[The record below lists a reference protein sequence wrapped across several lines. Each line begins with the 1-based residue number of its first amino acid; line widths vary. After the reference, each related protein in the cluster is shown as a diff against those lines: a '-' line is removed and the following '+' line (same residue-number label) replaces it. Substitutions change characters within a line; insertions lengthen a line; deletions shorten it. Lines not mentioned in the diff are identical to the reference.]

1 MKKLFVLAAS
11 ALLLSACAK
20 ENIKP
25 NEPTDQNEERPLLE
39 IGLNTTKTALGTE
52 DAGKFPIVWSEGDE
66 IAVID
71 NMGVEGK
78 QNISVYRLKEG
89 VGTAQG
95 LFEHVSGDAFPK
107 VINDV
112 VYPASVVDP
121 KSTFLSE
128 TLITDV
134 TKLVPK
140 EQKQAYTKN
149 SFDPNYAVMYFHRNT
164 SNEPIKL
171 SPISTIVCFPIK
183 GFDDN
188 DVVTAVRWQSIDG
201 RIVDITLNCP
211 TEGVKLSKNQA
222 TNFYL
227 SAPATAAGK
236 DAFNS
241 IVYVYLKNGAV
252 QVKTP
257 RNRER
262 FEAGTLHRFPEWQLS
277 KKAKWTFKYVGSER
291 EHAMTEQT
299 PLGPAAYM
307 IDGNDISWWEFR
319 RKLNTEE
326 TKGAMA
332 GPHKVII
339 DLGKTEHIKGLRI
352 KGPETK
358 LTASYSIKNSK
369 GVDIDM
375 TPSQGYSAPAVVFAS
390 FLKEGELTQTYID
403 GFNNN
408 SSFESKAQEKFYA
421 VTQDHTNEKKPW
433 TIIKTPMTQCY
444 GKDMKSY
451 WNLPL
456 KEERDARYLV
466 IHFYQCWND
475 GATGG
480 AASKM
485 KVAELDIY

>member
-52 DAGKFPIVWSEGDE
+52 TAGKFPIVWSEGDE

-78 QNISVYRLKEG
+78 QNISVYRIKEG
-89 VGTAQG
+89 IGTDKG
-95 LFEHVSGDAFPK
+95 LFEHVSGDAFPN

-112 VYPASVVDP
+112 VYPASAVDP

-134 TKLVPK
+134 TNLVPK
-140 EQKQAYTKN
+140 VQNQAYTKDN
-149 SFDPNYAVMYFHRNT
+149 FDPKYAVMYFHRNT
-164 SNEPIKL
+164 ASDPIKL
-171 SPISTIVCFPIK
+171 SPLSTIVCIPIK
-183 GFDDN
+183 GFGDN
-188 DVVTAVRWQSIDG
+188 DIVTSVRWQHIDG
-201 RIVDITLNCP
+201 RTVDVTLNCI
-211 TEGVKLSKNQA
+211 EGGVKLSKNQA

-227 SAPATAAGK
+227 SVPPTVA
-236 DAFNS
+236 DWNRFNCCA
-241 IVYVYLKNGAV
+241 YVYLKNGAV

-277 KKAKWTFKYVGSER
+277 KKAEWTFKYIGSER
-291 EHAMTEQT
+291 TATMTSQT
-299 PLGPAAYM
+299 PLGPATYM

-319 RKLNTEE
+319 RNS
-326 TKGAMA
+326 KGSMA

-339 DLGKTEHIKGLRI
+339 DLGKTEHIKGLKI
-352 KGPETK
+352 KGPE
-358 LTASYSIKNSK
+358 IKT
-369 GVDIDM
+369 
-375 TPSQGYSAPAVVFAS
+375 TPSYKVKDEFGEATISVSNGYNAPYSVYAS
-390 FLKEGELTQTYID
+390 FLKEGELTEEFKN
-403 GFNNN
+403 GFCNTTLFSN
-408 SSFESKAQEKFYA
+408 AQEKHIAEASKGIAYY
-421 VTQDHTNEKKPW
+421 
-433 TIIKTPMTQCY
+433 Y
-444 GKDMKSY
+444 GESMKDY
-451 WNLPL
+451 WNIKLT
-456 KEERDARYLV
+456 KEYDARYLV

>member
-52 DAGKFPIVWSEGDE
+52 AAGKFPIVWSEGDE

-78 QNISVYRLKEG
+78 QNISVYRIKEG
-89 VGTAQG
+89 IGTDKG
-95 LFEHVSGDAFPK
+95 LFEHVSGDAFPN

-112 VYPASVVDP
+112 VYPASAVDP

-140 EQKQAYTKN
+140 VQNQAYTKD
-149 SFDPNYAVMYFHRNT
+149 SFDPKYAVMYFHRN
-164 SNEPIKL
+164 SASDPIKL
-171 SPISTIVCFPIK
+171 SPLSTIVCIPIK
-183 GFDDN
+183 GFGDN
-188 DVVTAVRWQSIDG
+188 DIVTSVRWQHRDG
-201 RIVDITLNCP
+201 SSVDITLNCP
-211 TEGVKLSKNQA
+211 EGGVKLSKNQV

-227 SAPATAAGK
+227 SVPATSADWNRFHCCA
-236 DAFNS
+236 
-241 IVYVYLKNGAV
+241 YVYLKNGAV

-262 FEAGTLHRFPEWQLS
+262 FEAGTLHRFPVWQLS
-277 KKAKWTFKYVGSER
+277 KKAEWTFKYIGSER
-291 EHAMTEQT
+291 EHAMIITSQT
-299 PLGPAAYM
+299 PLGPATYM

-319 RKLNTEE
+319 RNSK
-326 TKGAMA
+326 KSMA

-339 DLGKTEHIKGLRI
+339 DLGKTEHIKGLKI
-352 KGPETK
+352 KGPERK
-358 LTASYSIKNSK
+358 
-369 GVDIDM
+369 D
-375 TPSQGYSAPAVVFAS
+375 TPSYKVKDEFGEATISVSNGYNAPYSVYAS
-390 FLKEGELTQTYID
+390 FLKEGELTEEFKK
-403 GFNNN
+403 GFCNTDLFSN
-408 SSFESKAQEKFYA
+408 AQEKHIADATKGIAYYYG
-421 VTQDHTNEKKPW
+421 DSMKDYW
-433 TIIKTPMTQCY
+433 DIKLT
-444 GKDMKSY
+444 
-451 WNLPL
+451 
-456 KEERDARYLV
+456 KEYDARYLV